1 MEADTASLQSLKTET
16 RPAAGLGRINLTLL
30 IIATFLDP
38 RTISDNPHQPMNL
51 TWMILSASTEEVINS
66 TSAIH
71 PQNTWWPDLE
81 FDLCLLA
88 AGSWDMGEWEVKTS
102 GSLNVGLAL
111 IGVILDPPLAQGLGA
126 ATSSN
131 EQACGKHPSMCAP
144 EEGGTRRPTINAG
157 VLMSFIVPIGDAS
170 QRGQSIGSPL
180 FVGT

>member
-1 MEADTASLQSLKTET
+1 MEADTASLQSLKIET

-30 IIATFLDP
+30 IIATLLDP
-38 RTISDNPHQPMNL
+38 GTISTNPHQPMNL

-111 IGVILDPPLAQGLGA
+111 IGVILDPPLTQGLVA

-131 EQACGKHPSMCAP
+131 RQACGKHPSVCAL
-144 EEGGTRRPTINAG
+144 EDGTG
-157 VLMSFIVPIGDAS
+157 
-170 QRGQSIGSPL
+170 
-180 FVGT
+180 